1 MKNKYDIILPLD
13 VIDIILEYAGKI
25 KNRNGKL
32 MNQIYLQD
40 KKYISVI
47 QTIYEK
53 INRNNQISINSDDAF
68 CLHSSLN
75 NSLYGITHWSD
86 FNMNIFAFYKNPSIA
101 TKYSFLDVYNKF
113 LKIYINELPI
123 SIYEY

>member
-1 MKNKYDIILPLD
+1 MILPLD

-47 QTIYEK
+47 QTIHEK
-53 INRNNQISINSDDAF
+53 IDRNNRMQIAINSGAF
-68 CLHSSLN
+68 YLHSSLN
-75 NSLYGITHWSD
+75 NSLFGITHWSD
-86 FNMNIFAFYKNPSIA
+86 FNMNIFAFYKNPSIT
-101 TKYSFLDVYNKF
+101 TKYSFVDVYNKF
-113 LKIYINELPI
+113 LKIYIDESPI